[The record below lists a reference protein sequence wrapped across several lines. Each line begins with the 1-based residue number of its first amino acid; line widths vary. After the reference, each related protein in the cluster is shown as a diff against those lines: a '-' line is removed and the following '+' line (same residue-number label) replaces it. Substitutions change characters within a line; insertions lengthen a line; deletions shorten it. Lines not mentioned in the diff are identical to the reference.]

1 MKSRHLGL
9 RTGQGL
15 FQTEPLLPSACH
27 RDPPYS
33 LPWLAGLFSEFF
45 SETSGWCFF
54 FFFSEFFQN

>member
-15 FQTEPLLPSACH
+15 FQTEPPLTSACH

-33 LPWLAGLFSEFF
+33 LPWLACLFSEFF
-45 SETSGWCFF
+45 SETSLVGV
-54 FFFSEFFQN
+54 FFFS